1 MLIVWPNTMPR
12 LRHFTRLHL
21 DELHGEG
28 GLAHAAAAEHH
39 DLILTHGDRC
49 RPSLLLLSLTR
60 GCEPCL
66 GLCHSACL
74 PGVYCSTAVVW
85 CISEIF
91 TFEQTWVTTS
101 DWLSRNCELFLCKLS
116 WTMNI
121 LPSQFS
127 WTWAGAWWL
136 IRKTRW
142 YNWYK
147 IHNIIGATQS
157 PDTTAHCTAVHTN
170 WITYYK
176 SLVILVLVTSPL
188 PLCIM

>member
-49 RPSLLLLSLTR
+49 RPSLLLLHSLVTR
-60 GCEPCL
+60 GSEPCP

-91 TFEQTWVTTS
+91 TFEQIWVTTDYHVTAS
-101 DWLSRNCELFLCKLS
+101 CFCVNWVEQ
-116 WTMNI
+116 WTFCRPNFPEPEQEEHDDSFVKHDDTI
-121 LPSQFS
+121 D
-127 WTWAGAWWL
+127 T
-136 IRKTRW
+136 K
-142 YNWYK
+142 Y
-147 IHNIIGATQS
+147 II
-157 PDTTAHCTAVHTN
+157 
-170 WITYYK
+170 
-176 SLVILVLVTSPL
+176 
-188 PLCIM
+188 

>member
-12 LRHFTRLHL
+12 LRHFTSLHL

-60 GCEPCL
+60 GYEPCP
-66 GLCHSACL
+66 GLCLSARRLLQHCCCMM
-74 PGVYCSTAVVW
+74 YIWNIHIWTNMSH
-85 CISEIF
+85 
-91 TFEQTWVTTS
+91 

-121 LPSQFS
+121 RPSQFS
-127 WTWAGAWWL
+127 WTWAGGAWWL
-136 IRKTRW
+136 ICKTRW
-142 YNWYK
+142 YSWYK
-147 IHNIIGATQS
+147 IHNWSNPIPI
-157 PDTTAHCTAVHTN
+157 H
-170 WITYYK
+170 YYYI
-176 SLVILVLVTSPL
+176 LTLVLIL
-188 PLCIM
+188 